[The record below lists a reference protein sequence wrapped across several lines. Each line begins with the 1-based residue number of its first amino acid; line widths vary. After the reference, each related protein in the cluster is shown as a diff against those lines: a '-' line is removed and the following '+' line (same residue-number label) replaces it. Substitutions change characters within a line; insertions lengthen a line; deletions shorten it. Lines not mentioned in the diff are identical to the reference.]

1 MVTYIIIVRLVMI
14 NIYIAIILE
23 NYDEAQ
29 EQEEIGVTK
38 EDFDH
43 FYSIWEKY
51 DRHATQFIK
60 LDQIYDFVAA
70 IGEPLGVK
78 KPNDMAITSF
88 NLPIIKGDL
97 IHCLDILH
105 ALSVY
110 KIGTYEDTEEFKQL
124 QIKIDQEFLQHF
136 PVRVRHVSR
145 IYQNNSRSLFLKIFF
160 KKGTYFDY
168 YGKKKNGISCMH
180 YTKNLEKI

>member
-1 MVTYIIIVRLVMI
+1 MI

-60 LDQIYDFVAA
+60 LELIYDFVSE

-110 KIGTYEDTEEFKQL
+110 KIGTYEDTEEFKKL
-124 QIKIDQEFLQHF
+124 QVKIDQEFLQHF

-145 IYQNNSRSLFLKIFF
+145 IYQNYSRPLILKNFISKRHLFRLLWKE
-160 KKGTYFDY
+160 KKW
-168 YGKKKNGISCMH
+168 N
-180 YTKNLEKI
+180 